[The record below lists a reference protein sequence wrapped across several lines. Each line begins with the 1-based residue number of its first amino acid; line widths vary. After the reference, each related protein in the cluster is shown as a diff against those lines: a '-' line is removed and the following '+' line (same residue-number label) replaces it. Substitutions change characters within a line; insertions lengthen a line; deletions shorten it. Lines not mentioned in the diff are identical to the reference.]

1 MRPSEIKPPLS
12 QKRQKKYRLIKIDL
26 YSYQT
31 VPLWALLF
39 GLSVPLITI
48 IFMEKMVLPL
58 LHSRKS
64 THVLSGKHFESE
76 AIKLIVGYM
85 FGTCAS
91 YSFTIIAKFTI
102 GRLRPHFLDV
112 CNPNFQD
119 IDCGT
124 DAHPLFVTDYVCQG
138 KLGFKETFVSTYLL
152 TYLLSI
158 CFFWSF
164 FCPYIT
170 DLNHLLL

>member
-1 MRPSEIKPPLS
+1 MK
-12 QKRQKKYRLIKIDL
+12 KKYRLIKIDL

-76 AIKLIVGYM
+76 AIKLIIGYM

-112 CNPNFQD
+112 CNPNFQ
-119 IDCGT
+119 G
-124 DAHPLFVTDYVCQG
+124 YR
-138 KLGFKETFVSTYLL
+138 TFQAKKLL
-152 TYLLSI
+152 TIAEFS
-158 CFFWSF
+158 CFSDRNSNQFMK
-164 FCPYIT
+164 
-170 DLNHLLL
+170 N